1 MDLKLVDS
9 RSSEFWAS
17 VSISLIEFEGQ
28 QALFTALMDITR
40 RKLLSQELEYLA
52 MTDELTQLYNRRFF
66 IDRCEREFRVW
77 QRYKNPF
84 SVLLLDIDHFKNI
97 NDSFGHDI
105 GDVALKFVAKSLKN
119 LVREVDIVAR
129 YGGEEFVI
137 LLPQTQGN
145 MAQELAER
153 LLVNIEASELIIA
166 EKSLKLTVSIGV
178 AEVRLE
184 MKDLNDLLKAVDNA
198 LYQAKWRGRNQVV
211 MAAF

>member
-66 IDRCEREFRVW
+66 IDRCVREFRVW